1 MKKTNNN
8 YLIVGLLILN
18 LIIILSVFIV
28 VSKDKPKEITK
39 AKYEELDKALFGN
52 EQ

>member
-1 MKKTNNN
+1 MRKPNNN

-28 VSKDKPKEITK
+28 VSKDKPKESTK
-39 AKYEELDKALFGN
+39 VKYEELDKALFGN